1 MGCFF
6 NLACPMQPIGLAC
19 HIMWFRLVAAQP
31 WIRAMSKK
39 NAASARKANRYQA
52 ILVKIFS
59 NHGGSNKKDFLFE
72 RDEIRTVANQLKIQ
86 LPKNIGDVLYSQRYR
101 AEWHEAIKSAIPKGH
116 DLVILPAGK
125 SRYRFKLVR
134 GSSRVI
140 PRLDAA

>member
-1 MGCFF
+1 
-6 NLACPMQPIGLAC
+6 
-19 HIMWFRLVAAQP
+19 
-31 WIRAMSKK
+31 MSKK

-101 AEWHEAIKSAIPKGH
+101 AEWPEAIKSAIPR
-116 DLVILPAGK
+116 DTIWLFCPPARVGTD
-125 SRYRFKLVR
+125 
-134 GSSRVI
+134 SSWCEE
-140 PRLDAA
+140 AAG